1 MAEKGIVQLSN
12 GVSQNA
18 LITGIKCW
26 CRAGNSVSDCQKIG
40 FVDQM
45 RGQKQIGLQKAKV
58 CGALLAASID
68 PESIDVSINL
78 SGFVATPAVYS
89 GDYAINGVGKVSL
102 ASFNP
107 KSEDFIQG
115 AVAVKFPYM
124 DFYDEK
130 RGIIIASF
138 DTVISSSFSVVVNGG
153 TYVKAD
159 IQLEAIDMSSG
170 SEYQA
175 QAGNEADL
183 NQSN

>member
-1 MAEKGIVQLSN
+1 
-12 GVSQNA
+12 
-18 LITGIKCW
+18 
-26 CRAGNSVSDCQKIG
+26 
-40 FVDQM
+40 
-45 RGQKQIGLQKAKV
+45 
-58 CGALLAASID
+58 
-68 PESIDVSINL
+68 
-78 SGFVATPAVYS
+78 
-89 GDYAINGVGKVSL
+89 
-102 ASFNP
+102 
-107 KSEDFIQG
+107 
-115 AVAVKFPYM
+115 M